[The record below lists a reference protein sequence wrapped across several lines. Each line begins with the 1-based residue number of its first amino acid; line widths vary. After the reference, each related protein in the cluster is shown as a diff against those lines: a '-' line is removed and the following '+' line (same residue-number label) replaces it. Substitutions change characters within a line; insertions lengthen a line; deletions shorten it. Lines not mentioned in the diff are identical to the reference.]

1 MTPEFVDL
9 IKEKLA
15 LDWSPEQ
22 ISGRLQLE
30 EIYISHEAIYRYVR
44 KDHCTKAKVRNI
56 RSR

>member
-9 IKEKLA
+9 IKLA

-30 EIYISHEAIYRYVR
+30 ESYISHEAIYRYVR